1 MRGDAGDVYR
11 SGGDV
16 DKEQDVM
23 RDEPSDRADFDAQ
36 EVRRC
41 QTFPVGL
48 QKRRPS
54 GVPVSLGCRLN
65 AVLFEDVGD
74 GAASNLMSQIGQ
86 RASDSRVP
94 PGGIFKRHLKNEIDD
109 RLHDARSTWA
119 APLAVVPLGRHQFPV
134 PSQQRVRR
142 DQGFKLI
149 QHLAPECLRFSGEST
164 AFDIGETKAPPTHA
178 LLKHAVLF
186 LEILNHVQLMAVYPT
201 GEHQEEHLNRPKQWG
216 HCSRVY
222 RSLRHPALFRSLA
235 ARQMASSDYL
245 DNTGIAAALRSDAT
259 PPFGQAIG
267 NLFGQS
273 NPDQRA
279 GVLNEILRTLGPAGL
294 ASAGGGIFGR
304 ILGTGAAGPTTSI
317 TPTQAAQVSPAD
329 LSTIASNAQQQ
340 DDSVVDRLG
349 SFYAQ
354 HPTLVKTL
362 GVAALGAVMS
372 HMSRQ
377 RAA

>member
-1 MRGDAGDVYR
+1 MGLLDILKQYSNPGTMPAGDVVGHFD
-11 SGGDV
+11 SVAQQASPKDLGG
-16 DKEQDVM
+16 
-23 RDEPSDRADFDAQ
+23 
-36 EVRRC
+36 
-41 QTFPVGL
+41 
-48 QKRRPS
+48 
-54 GVPVSLGCRLN
+54 
-65 AVLFEDVGD
+65 
-74 GAASNLMSQIGQ
+74 
-86 RASDSRVP
+86 
-94 PGGIFKRHLKNEIDD
+94 
-109 RLHDARSTWA
+109 
-119 APLAVVPLGRHQFPV
+119 
-134 PSQQRVRR
+134 
-142 DQGFKLI
+142 
-149 QHLAPECLRFSGEST
+149 
-164 AFDIGETKAPPTHA
+164 
-178 LLKHAVLF
+178 
-186 LEILNHVQLMAVYPT
+186 
-201 GEHQEEHLNRPKQWG
+201 
-216 HCSRVY
+216 
-222 RSLRHPALFRSLA
+222 
-235 ARQMASSDYL
+235 
-245 DNTGIAAALRSDAT
+245 GIAAALRSDAT

-294 ASAGGGIFGR
+294 ASAGGGILGR